1 MRRVPLLKGV
11 QRTAG
16 AVPEEVPHPDHGAPR
31 FGPAWP
37 GALTVDRELARD
49 ERKGI
54 RRLVTGWC
62 ANYDSGEDICL
73 PLDGSCYMLGKG
85 WTGSFCRYFRGSV
98 LPLDP
103 VLEKAVCEEG
113 PPPDTK
119 PCAVCGKPFLPEGR
133 PTAPRPARTRGTAAG
148 AGSA

>member
-1 MRRVPLLKGV
+1 M
-11 QRTAG
+11 
-16 AVPEEVPHPDHGAPR
+16 
-31 FGPAWP
+31 
-37 GALTVDRELARD
+37 TVGRELAGD

-73 PLDGSCYMLGKG
+73 PLDCSCYMLGKG

-133 PTAPRPARTRGTAAG
+133 QAYCSPACKDEGNRRRSRERMRKKRSKPGQGRYDLGLPKARDSK
-148 AGSA
+148 GS

>member
-1 MRRVPLLKGV
+1 M
-11 QRTAG
+11 
-16 AVPEEVPHPDHGAPR
+16 
-31 FGPAWP
+31 
-37 GALTVDRELARD
+37 TVGRELARD

-113 PPPDTK
+113 PPQEPGAHEEETRK
-119 PCAVCGKPFLPEGR
+119 TRAGLLRFG
-133 PTAPRPARTRGTAAG
+133 PAE
-148 AGSA
+148 SP